1 MRRSCH
7 SPPFQSFA
15 DSGIP
20 DMLLPRLG
28 ALGFEA
34 PTEIQRLAI
43 PVIQS
48 GCHALVGAETG
59 TGKTLSVFLDLYLK

>member
-1 MRRSCH
+1 
-7 SPPFQSFA
+7 
-15 DSGIP
+15 
-20 DMLLPRLG
+20 MLLPRLG